1 MLINV
6 CLLVLRGKLK
16 NEKYIYFIYLIFNED
31 KFEEYIVKFILCLPA
46 QKKFE

>member
-16 NEKYIYFIYLIFNED
+16 NKKFIFYLFIFNED

>member
-16 NEKYIYFIYLIFNED
+16 NKKFKFYLFIFNED